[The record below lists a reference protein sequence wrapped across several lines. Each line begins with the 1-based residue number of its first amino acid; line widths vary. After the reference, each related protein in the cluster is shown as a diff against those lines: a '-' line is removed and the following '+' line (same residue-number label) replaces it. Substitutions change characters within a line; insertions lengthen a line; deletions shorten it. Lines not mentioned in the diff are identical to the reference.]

1 MRSIEVYDR
10 SGNVIRMRSIAITA
24 REMKISSIT
33 IRKRLADGNWII
45 RDGYVPV
52 RVREDAK

>member
-10 SGNVIRMRSIAITA
+10 SGNVIRMRSIARTA
-24 REMKISSIT
+24 REMRISPIT
-33 IRKRLADGNWII
+33 IRRRLADGLWII

-52 RVREDAK
+52 RVREAK